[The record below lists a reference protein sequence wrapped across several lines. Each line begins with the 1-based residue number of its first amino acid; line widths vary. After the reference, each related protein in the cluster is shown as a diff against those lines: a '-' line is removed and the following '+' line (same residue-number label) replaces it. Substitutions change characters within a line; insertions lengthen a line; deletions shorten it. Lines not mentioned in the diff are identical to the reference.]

1 MKLTINLPDPVF
13 QQLRTTAELTQQSLD
28 DLVLQSIASNLPPNV
43 SEAPPEVQSDLLR
56 MQTLSVEE
64 LRRIASAQISPDQQN
79 EYVSLLEKNSEET
92 LLTSEKARLQEL
104 RILADQLM
112 LKKAHACA
120 LLRWRGKPI
129 RSLEQLSRA

>member
-13 QQLRTTAELTQQSLD
+13 QQLRTTAELTQQSLG
-28 DLVLQSIASNLPPNV
+28 DLVRQSIASNLPPNI
-43 SEAPPEVQSDLLR
+43 SKAPPEIQSDLLQ

-92 LLTSEKARLQEL
+92 LSTSEQARLEEL

-120 LLRWRGKPI
+120 LLGWRGKPI